1 MTATNG
7 VSLLE
12 LLKTLLNS
20 GRRSSWSESGNATA
34 NLSWTST
41 VKQFQYP
48 GLEARWSNNLQN
60 AAVEFLLPRTTVIG
74 QSRIAGDEQMGIW
87 IGEAFRSTYHLEDL
101 EDKGG
106 HSSHYELIWTIDD

>member
-1 MTATNG
+1 
-7 VSLLE
+7 
-12 LLKTLLNS
+12 
-20 GRRSSWSESGNATA
+20 
-34 NLSWTST
+34 
-41 VKQFQYP
+41 
-48 GLEARWSNNLQN
+48 
-60 AAVEFLLPRTTVIG
+60 VIG